1 MKQRWKKAITTAGL
15 AFAFAAAAIAQT
27 ERRVTFVTNSYEL
40 RVQQFSSGSL
50 AAGTRYVSFG
60 GEAKATNNKTAAD
73 LKAFAF
79 TVFYTFDAS
88 GTVTITGGNFLVQTT
103 NKDRSPI
110 TSGGDILPG
119 GSFDLRDDGRIAAGE
134 RLSLPL
140 VGADGSEITG
150 VITAVADKSTQPKLA
165 GTLVLTYPVVQ

>member
-15 AFAFAAAAIAQT
+15 AIAFAAAAIAQT

-40 RVQQFSSGSL
+40 RVQQFSSGAL
-50 AAGTRYVSFG
+50 AGGTRYVSFG
-60 GEAKATNNKTAAD
+60 GEAKAANNKTAAD

-79 TVFYTFDAS
+79 TVFYTLDPS
-88 GTVTITGGNFLVQTT
+88 GSVTISDGTFLVQTT

-110 TSGGDILPG
+110 IFGGDIQPG
-119 GSFDLRDDGRIAAGE
+119 GSFELREDGRIAAGQ
-134 RLSLPL
+134 RISLPL
-140 VGADGSEITG
+140 VGSEGSEITG
-150 VITAVADKSTQPKLA
+150 LITAVADKSSQPKLA